1 MFDINPLDTR
11 PGEAELLAVGAAYFA
26 NRLLSRGHRRQI
38 EIAINITTQP
48 MRVPIPRSMLSTND
62 GVLRRKLPQNFA
74 FSVSVASGMR
84 NAMELIAHEIIH
96 IAQVLYRRLIITWRI
111 LPQRMSD
118 RVVYQ
123 ARWENGRAMPM
134 GQLEW
139 AVRPWEIEA
148 SRWQSILVDE
158 FLAYSTGQLHSL
170 PLQRPRKSQLAL
182 FDIGRDATP
191 PPRVNAVSSLARIS
205 QMPPFDSG
213 TSVQTESQMG
223 QNDPRGEAKLL
234 PSPRIR
240 VDVSGLPAPR
250 VLTLDAIRQ
259 KRQEL
264 GSRGLIR

>member
-170 PLQRPRKSQLAL
+170 PLQRPRKRQLAL

-191 PPRVNAVSSLARIS
+191 PPRVNAISSLARIS
-205 QMPPFDSG
+205 QCRLLKAEHPCR
-213 TSVQTESQMG
+213 
-223 QNDPRGEAKLL
+223 QNRRWGRMIRVAKLNCCHRRESEL
-234 PSPRIR
+234 TC
-240 VDVSGLPAPR
+240 LACQHPACLRWMPFAKNVR
-250 VLTLDAIRQ
+250 NLAVAA
-259 KRQEL
+259 
-264 GSRGLIR
+264 

>member
-11 PGEAELLAVGAAYFA
+11 PGEAELLAAGAAYFA
-26 NRLLSRGHRRQI
+26 NRLLSRRHRRQI

-62 GVLRRKLPQNFA
+62 SVFRRQLPKNFA

-84 NAMELIAHEIIH
+84 SAMELIAHEIIH

-111 LPQRMSD
+111 LPQRSID

-139 AVRPWEIEA
+139 AARPWEIEA

-170 PLQRPRKSQLAL
+170 PIQRPRRRQLAL

-191 PPRVNAVSSLARIS
+191 PPRVNAISSLARIS
-205 QMPPFDSG
+205 HMPPFASG
-213 TSVQTESQMG
+213 PSMSKASQTG
-223 QNDPRGEAKLL
+223 QNDTLGETMSL

-240 VDVSGLPAPR
+240 VDVSGLSAPR
-250 VLTLDAIRQ
+250 ELTLDAIRQ